1 MFWCERQSLRVSS
14 SIWASEANAN
24 ARASVSSCVPLA
36 RVLFTI
42 SPKWRACS
50 QATRDNTF
58 GSFVVPSSGKLVS
71 VKLVHVYGYVT
82 CDKRNRAIGPFGAAA
97 TTLKM

>member
-1 MFWCERQSLRVSS
+1 METFFVL
-14 SIWASEANAN
+14 
-24 ARASVSSCVPLA
+24 VPWIKMK
-36 RVLFTI
+36 T
-42 SPKWRACS
+42 SPVYFGA
-50 QATRDNTF
+50 RDNTF

-82 CDKRNRAIGPFGAAA
+82 CDKRNRTIGPFGAVA